1 MAREKAT
8 NDIPIEDFDQEVHDP
23 EEYFE
28 RFESAMELATGVTDD
43 ARKAVLLKKWLQIKL
58 NAAARMILKSCDM
71 SAEWEALI
79 AEFKSKLITPQDRYN
94 WRSGKRK
101 ITWDGRESFHVLAE
115 RVKRTVDRYEDQP
128 REKDY
133 FYEFRQALPKNYRQA
148 IDFGSEGVET
158 LETAKKI
165 ALKLQAAL
173 SGSDAD
179 ESSVVAGGKSV
190 SFVGASMS
198 EDWMDSMEKNLAKL
212 TVSLENQ
219 NATIAQLRKES
230 RDDCVAHCGYE
241 SLPRDYSR
249 EYRHRDSNNQWGS
262 SGDTV
267 FESHSDTGLSQNRQY
282 DDWIRDRRYEN
293 GSIRDHFYDKSLAR
307 DHQLDRGSSCDFP
320 FDNNTTGNRPSV
332 NGDSSDW
339 HRDNGDASCR
349 RYEHDSYRQQNE
361 ARPSFPSDRRCDD
374 SFSSDRRHIFE
385 SRQQRDGGKNDYH
398 LPPLSYQW

>member
-133 FYEFRQALPKNYRQA
+133 FYEFCQARKSKRLKPQRRLRSNCRQLYR
-148 IDFGSEGVET
+148 VPT
-158 LETAKKI
+158 R
-165 ALKLQAAL
+165 
-173 SGSDAD
+173 
-179 ESSVVAGGKSV
+179 
-190 SFVGASMS
+190 M
-198 EDWMDSMEKNLAKL
+198 
-212 TVSLENQ
+212 
-219 NATIAQLRKES
+219 
-230 RDDCVAHCGYE
+230 
-241 SLPRDYSR
+241 
-249 EYRHRDSNNQWGS
+249 
-262 SGDTV
+262 
-267 FESHSDTGLSQNRQY
+267 NRQY
-282 DDWIRDRRYEN
+282 WLAVSQFHSSAHPCPKTGWIRWRKTLQ
-293 GSIRDHFYDKSLAR
+293 S
-307 DHQLDRGSSCDFP
+307 
-320 FDNNTTGNRPSV
+320 
-332 NGDSSDW
+332 
-339 HRDNGDASCR
+339 
-349 RYEHDSYRQQNE
+349 
-361 ARPSFPSDRRCDD
+361 
-374 SFSSDRRHIFE
+374 
-385 SRQQRDGGKNDYH
+385 
-398 LPPLSYQW
+398 